1 MKVLTRQLDALD
13 ASVFSFH
20 RVAEDGAPC
29 NPEGVRRVLE
39 PLPVEGLEPGSPE
52 AFRCGQVAVVAPSA
66 VSLGEAL
73 PLGEQP
79 LQDLDV
85 GGFEAVRQVLAGSV
99 QVPDARSDR
108 TRIKPA
114 FTGR

>member
-1 MKVLTRQLDALD
+1 MKVLARELDALD
-13 ASVFSFH
+13 ASVLSFH
-20 RVAEDGAPC
+20 RVAEDVASC

-39 PLPVEGLEPGSPE
+39 PLPVEGPEPGSAE
-52 AFRCGQVAVVAPSA
+52 AFRCGQVTVVAPSA

-85 GGFEAVRQVLAGSV
+85 GGFEAVRQVLAGGV
-99 QVPDARSDR
+99 QS
-108 TRIKPA
+108 T
-114 FTGR
+114 

>member
-1 MKVLTRQLDALD
+1 MKVLARELDALD
-13 ASVFSFH
+13 ASVLSFH
-20 RVAEDGAPC
+20 RVAEDVASC

-39 PLPVEGLEPGSPE
+39 PLPVEGPEPGSPE
-52 AFRCGQVAVVAPSA
+52 AFRCGQVTVVAPSA

-85 GGFEAVRQVLAGSV
+85 GGFEAVRQVLAGGV
-99 QVPDARSDR
+99 QVP
-108 TRIKPA
+108 
-114 FTGR
+114 